1 MLYMRGDEM
10 AINKK
15 THMIISVVIPV
26 YIEKELTKKAKVNNR
41 SRSSQMLTYIQNGLK
56 EDHKNSTC
64 RESSN

>member
-26 YIEKELTKKAKVNNR
+26 DIEKELTKKAKV
-41 SRSSQMLTYIQNGLK
+41 IIEVGPLK
-56 EDHKNSTC
+56 C
-64 RESSN
+64 